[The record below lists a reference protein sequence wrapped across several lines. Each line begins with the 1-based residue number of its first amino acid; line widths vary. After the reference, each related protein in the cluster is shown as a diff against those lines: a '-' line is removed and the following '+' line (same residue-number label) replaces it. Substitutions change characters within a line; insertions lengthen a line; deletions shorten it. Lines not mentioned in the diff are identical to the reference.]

1 MKKAPVHA
9 IYKRYDALFVIF
21 IARSRVFVG
30 IKWKF
35 FRVQKRR
42 ERTFIHNLCPLCGRR
57 RGASSADRVGRDP
70 CVPPRS
76 THCSRRGTRVPPYR
90 VRRSHGADR
99 VVRPYTF
106 CAGRRTPRAFVP
118 LRSTAGRRPLHT
130 LSLRASPR
138 REASTLGVQTAA
150 AIRFPSARPLDKPVG
165 MGIIVDVRGRCDKRS
180 APVSENFN
188 EPYGSQKPSLVGV
201 AVFVFQLHNT
211 NRNGI
216 PPDVESK
223 YPVHVCHP
231 LSGL

>member
-1 MKKAPVHA
+1 M
-9 IYKRYDALFVIF
+9 
-21 IARSRVFVG
+21 ARSRAFAG

-35 FRVQKRR
+35 FGVQKRR

-70 CVPPRS
+70 CVLPRS
-76 THCSRRGTRVPPYR
+76 THCSRRGTRAPPYR

-138 REASTLGVQTAA
+138 REASALGVQTGA
-150 AIRFPSARPLDKPVG
+150 AIRFSSARPLDKPVG

-201 AVFVFQLHNT
+201 AVFVNSHRLT
-211 NRNGI
+211 NPAGWI
-216 PPDVESK
+216 
-223 YPVHVCHP
+223 
-231 LSGL
+231 

>member
-1 MKKAPVHA
+1 MSTAAPCPHTA
-9 IYKRYDALFVIF
+9 PY
-21 IARSRVFVG
+21 RS
-30 IKWKF
+30 
-35 FRVQKRR
+35 
-42 ERTFIHNLCPLCGRR
+42 GRR
-57 RGASSADRVGRDP
+57 PSLIRRGRGPAVERSGTNALGVRRPISAAALSFRASAHTGMGIRFPVGRDP

-76 THCSRRGTRVPPYR
+76 THCSRRGTRAPPYR

-118 LRSTAGRRPLHT
+118 LRSTAGRRPLRT